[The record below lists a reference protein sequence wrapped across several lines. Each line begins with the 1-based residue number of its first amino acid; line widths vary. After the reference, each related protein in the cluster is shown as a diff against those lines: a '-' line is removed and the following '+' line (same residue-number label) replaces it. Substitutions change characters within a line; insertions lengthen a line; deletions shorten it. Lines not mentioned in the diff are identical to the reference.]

1 MKYIITEEQNY
12 YLRRLRIIDDLI
24 KSSLEM
30 FDLWHFK
37 KVDVDYMIQ
46 FLMVDVAELYFFRF
60 SENVYVGGE
69 EYDELT
75 NFIEEYLNSSWRDKL
90 EKIIKS
96 KKGK

>member
-12 YLRRLRIIDDLI
+12 YLRRLRIIDNLI

-30 FDLWHFK
+30 FDLWGIK
-37 KVDVDYMIQ
+37 KIDVDYMIK
-46 FLMVDVAELYFFRF
+46 FLTTDVTESYFFKF
-60 SENVYVGGE
+60 SDDIYVGGE

-75 NFIEEYLNSSWRDKL
+75 DFIESYLNSSWRDKL

>member
-12 YLRRLRIIDDLI
+12 YLRRLRIINNLI
-24 KSSLEM
+24 KNSLEM
-30 FDLWHFK
+30 FDRWHWS

-46 FLMVDVAELYFFRF
+46 FLMVDVAESYFFKF
-60 SENVYVGGE
+60 AENIYIGGE
-69 EYDELT
+69 EYDELS
-75 NFIEEYLNSSWRDKL
+75 NFIESYLNSSWRDKL